1 MCRVKRVLPW
11 YEKEPRENCLPPDRV
26 ENRYPPPP
34 PPSVHERCTCA
45 SSIVRNSQTCL
56 PSCWSISRVIY
67 SRHRYYRGWWAR
79 EREIEATVAP
89 LRCKSHHF
97 FTIYAG
103 TGTEISNS
111 KCPIRLTY
119 STAVK
124 FHESEED
131 DIIVE
136 TSSSQKTM
144 RRVTLVLNFIL
155 GIYIAMKML
164 ENIRLFFSTDCGQG
178 LETKTIFRF
187 LFRIIESQLYFYI
200 RSFYDLSFKRWTISG
215 IGMTISVC
223 RNCGEGRRK
232 VKSPDTSRISWTMIS
247 FIKWIETPISYRDAS
262 TLTIL
267 QETKH
272 STIDSLISRLLNL
285 SRQIQR
291 SLHSLFFH
299 PRSKKYL

>member
-1 MCRVKRVLPW
+1 MPGQTGLAMI
-11 YEKEPRENCLPPDRV
+11 REGASRKLS
-26 ENRYPPPP
+26 PPPIG
-34 PPSVHERCTCA
+34 SKIDILLLLLLSTRRCTCA

-103 TGTEISNS
+103 MGTEISNS

-178 LETKTIFRF
+178 FGNENHLPFPLSNYRIAIIFLYSIVLRF
-187 LFRIIESQLYFYI
+187 
-200 RSFYDLSFKRWTISG
+200 
-215 IGMTISVC
+215 
-223 RNCGEGRRK
+223 
-232 VKSPDTSRISWTMIS
+232 KS
-247 FIKWIETPISYRDAS
+247 
-262 TLTIL
+262 
-267 QETKH
+267 
-272 STIDSLISRLLNL
+272 
-285 SRQIQR
+285 
-291 SLHSLFFH
+291 
-299 PRSKKYL
+299 